1 MLKMPRLALCLM
13 ILALAACLALSFAL
27 SDGPA
32 WQGAV
37 LAAPVKQALPQA
49 VDELAAITHL
59 PILYITTQSG
69 ALPTEAD
76 EAGQLMLITPGVSSH
91 LATYSIE
98 INLRG
103 NTSQRFP
110 KQSYR
115 VKIVDTQG
123 EKQNASLASLR
134 SDDDWILNP
143 MYSDTSKIRE
153 ALAYELW
160 AWMNSSGVR
169 AASSRLAYAEVFL
182 NGQYW
187 GLYGVQERIDRKQV
201 EGDKQASV
209 LYKVIAN
216 DRPAVQE
223 LMTCTDPE
231 YCGGFKLSY
240 AGTYVKNPWLPAAS
254 YMALLNGE
262 ANPAQAMVSL
272 SNAIDYG
279 LWAMLTQA
287 HDCHFKNQFLHAV
300 YTGNGYTLYKIP
312 WDVNNTFGDV
322 WQNEAADTNH
332 TAYSIGRLVLDGV
345 FEVLVNTGD
354 AQIIEAIQQR
364 WAALRQ
370 GPLQLAALVDK
381 AYELYTPLFDAIQR
395 DSDRW
400 PQGGMGNGNALN
412 IRDLDTYFETIL
424 PRMDDY
430 IMTLGTGENL
440 YGEDLDR

>member
-1 MLKMPRLALCLM
+1 MRMPRLLLSLM
-13 ILALAACLALSFAL
+13 LLALFACLYLSFAL

-32 WQGAV
+32 WQGA
-37 LAAPVKQALPQA
+37 LLTAPEKEALPQA
-49 VDELAAITHL
+49 VKELAAITHL
-59 PILYITTQSG
+59 PILYLTTQS
-69 ALPTEAD
+69 ASLPTEAD
-76 EAGQLMLITPGVSSH
+76 EKGQMTVISPGVSGWQS
-91 LATYSIE
+91 TYQIE

-115 VKIVDTQG
+115 VKIVDHKG
-123 EKQNASLASLR
+123 EKLNASIASLR

-143 MYSDTSKIRE
+143 MYADTSKIRE
-153 ALAYELW
+153 ALAYDLW
-160 AWMNSSGVR
+160 AQMNSSGVR
-169 AASSRLAYAEVFL
+169 AASSRVKYAEVFL
-182 NGQYW
+182 NGVYW

-216 DRPAVQE
+216 DRPGVQE
-223 LMTCTDPE
+223 LMTTADPE
-231 YCGGFKLSY
+231 YCGGFKLAY
-240 AGTYVKNPWLPAAS
+240 AGTYVKAPWQPAAS

-262 ANPAQAMVSL
+262 VNPANAMVSL

-287 HDCHFKNQFLHAV
+287 HDCHFKNQFLHGV
-300 YTGNGYTLYKIP
+300 YTGSGYTLYKIP

-322 WQNEAADTNH
+322 WQNEATDTNH
-332 TAYSIGRLVLDGV
+332 TAYSIGRLVMDGV

-354 AQIIEAIQQR
+354 PQILQAIQER
-364 WAALRQ
+364 WQALRK
-370 GPLQLAALVDK
+370 GPIRQELLSAQAHA
-381 AYELYTPLFDAIQR
+381 LYTPLFEAIQR

-412 IRDLDTYFETIL
+412 IRDIDGYFETIL
-424 PRMDDY
+424 PRMDHY